1 MSLVAEADRGGDLN
15 DRFSLEETLTRRF
28 DSPTENIRMRGDA
41 EGLPEAA
48 NEMCRARSED
58 VAGRRKCHDLEL
70 VAVEEF
76 TQAFRELAHAA
87 WITLVDPILEVHPE
101 AFDHECEVGLSLEC
115 IVGMSESLV
124 QNVQTTT

>member
-1 MSLVAEADRGGDLN
+1 
-15 DRFSLEETLTRRF
+15 
-28 DSPTENIRMRGDA
+28 MRGDA

-58 VAGRRKCHDLEL
+58 VAGRRKCTATSNSWLSRSSRSRSASSL
-70 VAVEEF
+70 
-76 TQAFRELAHAA
+76 TPP
-87 WITLVDPILEVHPE
+87 WITLVDPILEVHPQ
-101 AFDHECEVGLSLEC
+101 AFDHEREVGLSLEC